1 MFLVLAITFLVLRAR
16 LDAQKSEDALRLS
29 AILRRSPGAHLSKRA
44 RVERVPALRRRS
56 RLRRRRNLLGVGVAV
71 VEPAK
76 EAPPRAAPEPARNVG
91 GNPARLPHR
100 APFHLEHA
108 SVPRV
113 RLQRPQSRLHAS
125 TLGAESPIVREE
137 NALRARRVLLVQR
150 GAFSSK
156 RLLALAIESRETRR
170 EVRVGGASRRFEGVR
185 PRGDRLG
192 RSEAKRRG
200 DSRRTRRG
208 RRRRVDEVDVR
219 ARVEGRGEEARE
231 GDTGAT
237 RVDASARGAELVAE
251 YRASDVD
258 DAAGRRLIVDRAV
271 PVGSDGAVATR
282 VGRGDGGRRAA
293 GPGGA
298 SGREIF
304 ASRRLAHR
312 AVDVHRAEG
321 AIRLVG
327 RGGESRRRA
336 HRPTRPAVVRRRG
349 GRGLE
354 RPTRA
359 YLLEIVSRNARHR
372 PVVRV
377 ILRRAAEEHPR
388 VAARASPRAIETR
401 ASATWSVFRNA
412 QRERGS
418 REKIWDFGSLR
429 ARRIRIQRRGR
440 ASLVRTKQAARLAP
454 KIAKGR
460 PRITPLRDDRRAHS
474 ARPLAGTHGV
484 ARTSPFAATA
494 RRSHREE
501 APRPWRKRV
510 TRRAS
515 DRRPPR
521 RSW

>member
-1 MFLVLAITFLVLRAR
+1 M
-16 LDAQKSEDALRLS
+16 
-29 AILRRSPGAHLSKRA
+29 
-44 RVERVPALRRRS
+44 RRRRGSTSRVCSSSS
-56 RLRRRRNLLGVGVAV
+56 RLRSSSSARVSMLRNLRTRSAFRRSSDVRLARIFRNARASNAS
-71 VEPAK
+71 PRSAAARASAAAAISSALASPSSNPRK
-76 EAPPRAAPEPARNVG
+76 RLSPRAAPEPARNVG

-156 RLLALAIESRETRR
+156 RLLALAIETRETRR

-258 DAAGRRLIVDRAV
+258 DAPGRRLVVDRAV

-359 YLLEIVSRNARHR
+359 YLLELVSRNARHR

-418 REKIWDFGSLR
+418 REKFG
-429 ARRIRIQRRGR
+429 
-440 ASLVRTKQAARLAP
+440 TLA
-454 KIAKGR
+454 
-460 PRITPLRDDRRAHS
+460 
-474 ARPLAGTHGV
+474 V
-484 ARTSPFAATA
+484 C
-494 RRSHREE
+494 
-501 APRPWRKRV
+501 AP
-510 TRRAS
+510 AES
-515 DRRPPR
+515 GCNDEDELLSCEQSRPPGWRQKSR
-521 RSW
+521 RVVRE

>member
-1 MFLVLAITFLVLRAR
+1 VRRRGEASTGLDLARMFLVLARVFLFLVLRAR
-16 LDAQKSEDALRLS
+16 LDAQESEDALRLS
-29 AILRRSPGAHLSKRA
+29 AILQRSPSAHLSKRA

-56 RLRRRRNLLGVGVAV
+56 RLRRRRRFLGVGVAV

-108 SVPRV
+108 TVPRV

-137 NALRARRVLLVQR
+137 NAPRAVAPSRVLLVQR
-150 GAFSSK
+150 GAFPSK
-156 RLLALAIESRETRR
+156 RLLALAIETRETRR
-170 EVRVGGASRRFEGVR
+170 EVRAGGASRRFEGVR

-208 RRRRVDEVDVR
+208 TRRRVDEVDVR
-219 ARVEGRGEEARE
+219 ARGVGRGEEARE

-258 DAAGRRLIVDRAV
+258 DAAGRRLVVDRAV
-271 PVGSDGAVATR
+271 PFGSDGAVATR

-298 SGREIF
+298 SWRRIF

-359 YLLEIVSRNARHR
+359 YLLELVSRNARHR

-418 REKIWDFGSLR
+418 REKIWDSSSLR
-429 ARRIRIQRRGR
+429 ARRIRMQRRGR
-440 ASLVRTKQAARLAP
+440 ASLVRTKAGRQVG
-454 KIAKGR
+454 AKNREGSSENN
-460 PRITPLRDDRRAHS
+460 T
-474 ARPLAGTHGV
+474 LAG
-484 ARTSPFAATA
+484 
-494 RRSHREE
+494 
-501 APRPWRKRV
+501 
-510 TRRAS
+510 
-515 DRRPPR
+515 
-521 RSW
+521 